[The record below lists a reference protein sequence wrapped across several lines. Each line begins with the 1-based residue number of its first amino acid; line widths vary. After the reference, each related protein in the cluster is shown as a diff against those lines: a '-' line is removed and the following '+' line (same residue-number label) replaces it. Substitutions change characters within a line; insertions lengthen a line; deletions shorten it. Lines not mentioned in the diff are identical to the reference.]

1 MELRHGSALEIPC
14 EDERFDI
21 VWTEHVQM
29 NIADKNRF
37 YSEIARVLRP
47 GGRLLFHDIFRGLG
61 DSPFYPAP
69 WAEDESI
76 SALATETEARSI
88 IEQVGLEIDQWIGKV
103 QESIEFFKTVSAQI
117 EADGP
122 PPIGI
127 HLLMGD
133 NAKEKLQNYVRN
145 LSEDRVSV
153 VLGMAHKK

>member
-1 MELRHGSALEIPC
+1 M
-14 EDERFDI
+14 
-21 VWTEHVQM
+21 
-29 NIADKNRF
+29 
-37 YSEIARVLRP
+37 
-47 GGRLLFHDIFRGLG
+47 
-61 DSPFYPAP
+61 
-69 WAEDESI
+69 
-76 SALATETEARSI
+76 
-88 IEQVGLEIDQWIGKV
+88 GLEIDQWIGKV